1 MAPATVSAMGRA
13 GTTRAGVRD
22 VAARAGVSTQ
32 TVSRVINHSP
42 NLRPETRARVEAAM
56 AELGYRVNNAAR
68 ALGTSTTRTV
78 GVVASDAT
86 LWGPGAGIAALDA
99 AAREADRWLATAYAD
114 ATDPASVTDAAQRL
128 LSQGVD
134 ALIVVAAHTA
144 TLPALREVAGGTPL
158 AALHTGAG
166 AERQRAGAA
175 LAIEHLV
182 ALGHRRIALLA
193 GPADWLEATARD
205 EGAAAALAT
214 AGIRPAAMWR
224 GDWSAATGAAAA
236 REVAEAV
243 RREDGPTAVAAAND
257 QMALGLIAGLV
268 AEGLRVP
275 QDVSVTGFDDN
286 ADAAFYTPA
295 LTTVHVD
302 TAGEARR
309 VVAEALGLPATAE
322 VAEPVL
328 VARASTAT
336 PRG

>member
-1 MAPATVSAMGRA
+1 MGRA

-32 TVSRVINHSP
+32 TVSRVINNSP

-56 AELGYRVNNAAR
+56 AELGYRINNAAR

-114 ATDPASVTDAAQRL
+114 AADPASVTDAAQRL

-224 GDWSAATGAAAA
+224 GDWSAATGAALAG
-236 REVAEAV
+236 EVAEAV

-309 VVAEALGLPATAE
+309 VLAEALGLPATAE

-328 VARASTAT
+328 VARASTAA